1 MTSATLSKTARIPV
15 FIGLAVL
22 AASILFPVFF
32 LVIAAFRT
40 RIDYLRNP
48 LGWPSTWTFEN
59 LASVWT
65 AYGAGSAFL
74 HSLFVVS
81 IALVLVLVFATL
93 AGYSLAK
100 LNPYGAKIITGSFVS
115 VMLVPSQV
123 LILPIYLMLSALG
136 LIGNYASIILLYVA
150 TSLPFAVFFL
160 TLSFRAIG
168 DEVLDAA
175 KVDGAGFFRTLY
187 RVAVPMAM
195 PSLATLAVLQFL
207 GMWNEL
213 LYALILLPDDT
224 KRLLTP
230 ALSMIGTKLQND
242 QPLVSAGLLIAAS
255 VPLLLLAF
263 TSRYVVEGISIG
275 SSK

>member
-1 MTSATLSKTARIPV
+1 VTSATLSRPARIPV

-22 AASILFPVFF
+22 AASIIFPVYF
-32 LVIAAFRT
+32 LVVAAFRP

-48 LGWPSTWTFEN
+48 LGWPSEWTLDN
-59 LASVWT
+59 IVRVWND
-65 AYGAGSAFL
+65 YGAGAAFVR
-74 HSLFVVS
+74 SFVIVA
-81 IALVLVLVFATL
+81 IALVIVLALASL
-93 AGYSLAK
+93 AGYGLAK
-100 LNPYGAKIITGSFVS
+100 LNPYGAKVITASFVS

-136 LIGNYASIILLYVA
+136 LIGNYASIVLLYVA
-150 TSLPFAVFFL
+150 TSLPFAVFFM
-160 TLSFRAIG
+160 TLSFRSLG

-175 KVDGAGFFRTLY
+175 RVDGAGFFRTLF
-187 RVAVPMAM
+187 RVAVPMST
-195 PSLATLAVLQFL
+195 PSVATLAVLQFL

>member
-1 MTSATLSKTARIPV
+1 MTSATLSRPARVPV
-15 FIGLAVL
+15 FLGLAVL
-22 AASILFPVFF
+22 AASIIFPVYF

-40 RIDYLRNP
+40 RIDYLRDP
-48 LGWPSTWTFEN
+48 LGWPREWTVDN
-59 LASVWT
+59 LVRVWT
-65 AYGAGSAFL
+65 AYGAGPAFARSFL
-74 HSLFVVS
+74 VVS
-81 IALVLVLVFATL
+81 VALVVVLALASL
-93 AGYSLAK
+93 AGYGLAK

-136 LIGNYASIILLYVA
+136 LIGNYGSIILLYVA
-150 TSLPFAVFFL
+150 TSLPFAVFFM
-160 TLSFRAIG
+160 TLAFRALG

-175 KVDGAGFFRTLY
+175 RVDGAGFFRTLL
-187 RVAVPMAM
+187 RVAMPMTA
-195 PSLATLAVLQFL
+195 PSLTTLAVLQFL

-230 ALSMIGTKLQND
+230 ALSMIGTRLQND
-242 QPLVSAGLLIAAS
+242 QPLVSSGLLIAAS
-255 VPLLLLAF
+255 VPLLLLAA

-275 SSK
+275 STK

>member
-1 MTSATLSKTARIPV
+1 
-15 FIGLAVL
+15 
-22 AASILFPVFF
+22 
-32 LVIAAFRT
+32 
-40 RIDYLRNP
+40 
-48 LGWPSTWTFEN
+48 
-59 LASVWT
+59 
-65 AYGAGSAFL
+65 
-74 HSLFVVS
+74 
-81 IALVLVLVFATL
+81 
-93 AGYSLAK
+93 
-100 LNPYGAKIITGSFVS
+100 
-115 VMLVPSQV
+115 MLVPSQV

>member
-1 MTSATLSKTARIPV
+1 MTSATLSKPARIPV
-15 FIGLAVL
+15 FIGLAIL

-32 LVIAAFRT
+32 LVVAAFRT

-48 LGWPSTWTFEN
+48 LGWPSSWTWDN
-59 LASVWT
+59 LVAVWND
-65 AYGAGSAFL
+65 YGAGAAFL
-74 HSLFVVS
+74 RSLFVVS
-81 IALVLVLVFATL
+81 TALVLVLVLASL
-93 AGYSLAK
+93 AGYALAK

-136 LIGNYASIILLYVA
+136 LIGNFASIILLYVA

-187 RVAVPMAM
+187 RVAVPMAK

-230 ALSMIGTKLQND
+230 SLSMIGTKLQND

-255 VPLLLLAF
+255 VPLLLLVF

>member
-1 MTSATLSKTARIPV
+1 MTSATLSKPARIPV
-15 FIGLAVL
+15 FIGLAIL

-48 LGWPSTWTFEN
+48 LGWPSTWTFDN
-59 LASVWT
+59 LVSVWN

-175 KVDGAGFFRTLY
+175 KVDGAGFFRTLF

>member
-1 MTSATLSKTARIPV
+1 MTSATLSKPARIPV
-15 FIGLAVL
+15 FIGLAIL
-22 AASILFPVFF
+22 AASIIFPVYF
-32 LVIAAFRT
+32 LVVAAFRP

-48 LGWPSTWTFEN
+48 LGWPSEWTLDN
-59 LASVWT
+59 IVRVWNG
-65 AYGAGSAFL
+65 YGAGPAFVRSFL
-74 HSLFVVS
+74 VVS
-81 IALVLVLVFATL
+81 AALILVLVFATL
-93 AGYSLAK
+93 AGYALAK
-100 LNPYGAKIITGSFVS
+100 LNPYGAKIITSSFVS

-160 TLSFRAIG
+160 TLSFRALG

-175 KVDGAGFFRTLY
+175 KVDGAGFFRTLF
-187 RVAVPMAM
+187 RVAVPMAK

-242 QPLVSAGLLIAAS
+242 QPLVSSGLLIAAS

-263 TSRYVVEGISIG
+263 TSRYVVEGVSIG